1 MKLNL
6 ARRPFV
12 NLRPITRLA
21 LVAWLLGALLAAW
34 NLRQA
39 WTLWRGLGAE
49 RELVAE
55 AQRALGAE
63 RERLREVENALRGID
78 LMTENAHAL
87 FLDQEIDRRVFSWT
101 HLFESLGRVLPREV
115 RLVQVSPLLVAPGQ
129 PRGRGARKAEAA
141 AGELWVTVQVTGYAE
156 RDEALLDLVD
166 ALFAAP
172 EFAAPDLRR
181 EAVPPGKP
189 VQFELAVSYLPP
201 AAAAP
206 PEGAPGRAETAPA
219 APPPT
224 VAAAIGITPEVAAP
238 EAGSAVALP
247 PVSRTATAGD
257 GEESLPGG
265 AEPPVGRREREP
277 RTPAPDER
285 SQAATPA
292 AAPRVGGRQPAP
304 PAGEAGIPMVIGVPA
319 AGASGQDTPPAAAP
333 VRPPVMRPRKAAEG
347 AAPGVAPVP
356 LGAPASAT
364 RRIGP

>member
-141 AGELWVTVQVTGYAE
+141 AAFDAMVKW
-156 RDEALLDLVD
+156 EAGGPKPARTQGLSV
-166 ALFAAP
+166 
-172 EFAAPDLRR
+172 PDRGRLR
-181 EAVPPGKP
+181 
-189 VQFELAVSYLPP
+189 
-201 AAAAP
+201 
-206 PEGAPGRAETAPA
+206 
-219 APPPT
+219 
-224 VAAAIGITPEVAAP
+224 PEVWQAYRAAQ
-238 EAGSAVALP
+238 EG
-247 PVSRTATAGD
+247 VS
-257 GEESLPGG
+257 
-265 AEPPVGRREREP
+265 
-277 RTPAPDER
+277 
-285 SQAATPA
+285 
-292 AAPRVGGRQPAP
+292 
-304 PAGEAGIPMVIGVPA
+304 
-319 AGASGQDTPPAAAP
+319 
-333 VRPPVMRPRKAAEG
+333 
-347 AAPGVAPVP
+347 
-356 LGAPASAT
+356 
-364 RRIGP
+364 